1 MDDVTT
7 KGDSAM
13 KAVTA
18 VRNRGCGVLR
28 VISIVDREEGATERF
43 AKEGIP
49 FESLFKTRDFD

>member
-18 VRNRGCGVLR
+18 VRNRGCRVL
-28 VISIVDREEGATERF
+28 ERF
-43 AKEGIP
+43 
-49 FESLFKTRDFD
+49 SLKFRTHLACG